1 MTLNTAKLDAWI
13 TGNYGEDHPDNQPA
27 TTDEPSCHPQPK
39 KERDDMKE
47 DRSIAT
53 IREALEGAR
62 RDATEA
68 AEYLD
73 HTRGELVRLIEQAG
87 ARERTA
93 TTLRKLLAH
102 VIAAGIKVEQ
112 ASGGAL
118 VGIEY
123 LGGQVDPE
131 PLRFAGD
138 IARPAV
144 TS

>member
-1 MTLNTAKLDAWI
+1 MT
-13 TGNYGEDHPDNQPA
+13 
-27 TTDEPSCHPQPK
+27 
-39 KERDDMKE
+39 
-47 DRSIAT
+47 T

-73 HTRGELVRLIEQAG
+73 HTRGKLVRLIEQASS
-87 ARERTA
+87 REHTA
-93 TTLRKLLAH
+93 AALRELLAH
-102 VIAAGIKVEQ
+102 VIAAGIKMEQ

-131 PLRFAGD
+131 PLRFTGD